1 MEKHITSVSTKD
13 GLRPPVKPAVSI
25 SGVIM
30 KALFYL
36 ISSIII
42 VASNYTFAEEAPSNI
57 YKPKYEILKYKM
69 FREFPDKAKLEQEW
83 KAMPF
88 DSLTL
93 ERHGCFGE
101 CPIFSVTFYRGG
113 KAS

>member
-1 MEKHITSVSTKD
+1 M
-13 GLRPPVKPAVSI
+13 PNVSI

-30 KALFYL
+30 KVLFYL

-42 VASNYTFAEEAPSNI
+42 VAPNYTLAEEAPSNI
-57 YKPKYEILKYKM
+57 YKPKYEILKYKI

-88 DSLTL
+88 DSPKSAVFLRAIRPTG
-93 ERHGCFGE
+93 RRCFSWAHSNR
-101 CPIFSVTFYRGG
+101 PRTP
-113 KAS
+113 A